1 MITVNQLSLHY
12 GQRALFDQIGFFIGK
27 RERIGLVG
35 KNGAG
40 KSSLLKII
48 SGEVQSTTGG
58 IAIPKGL
65 SIGYLPQEMAH
76 AEEQTILEEASKA
89 FEEIQV
95 LESRSTFITS
105 QLAERDDYHSD
116 EYHSLIEELNDVNDR
131 LELLGTGQ
139 MEARIEKVLSGLG
152 FISSDMDRKMKEFS
166 GGWKMRVELAK
177 ILLKNPDIL
186 LLDEPTNHL
195 DIESIEWLEDF
206 LINCPGAVLL
216 ISHDKTFLDRV
227 TERTLEIS
235 KGKIYDYKCSYSKYI
250 LLREEEYL
258 RQVEAYKNQQKYIE
272 DSKKL
277 IEKFRAKKNKAAFA
291 QTLIR
296 KLEKLEIIEPD
307 DVDADSINFSFPPAP
322 RSGKVA
328 LELKGVAKSYGQ
340 TKVFEGIDL
349 TMARQD
355 RIAVVGKNGIGK
367 TTLTKI
373 ILNKESY
380 SGEVIPGHNIEI
392 GHYAQDQAE
401 QLDGEKTVFQTVDD
415 VATGDIRTKLRSLL
429 GAFLFR
435 GDDIDKKV
443 KVLSGGE
450 KARLAMCKLLLHPV
464 NLLILDEPT
473 NHLDMRSKDM
483 LKEALRNYDGTLILI
498 SHDRDFLS
506 GLVPVIQEITPT
518 GLREF
523 RGDIFDFL
531 SDKKAQ
537 SIAEFERL
545 NKAETKSKATQN
557 QPEKTEPT
565 GLNYREKKEL
575 EKEKRRLKNAASK
588 FEKEIVA
595 TEAKIAEMDQKFA
608 VLDYSDNDKAQA
620 FLKLYDEERG
630 NLNELMENW
639 SKAEEELL
647 QVEIQLDQ
655 SGL

>member
-48 SGEVQSTTGG
+48 SGQVQATTGG

-65 SIGYLPQEMAH
+65 SIGYLPQEMVH

-95 LESRSTFITS
+95 LESRSTFITQ
-105 QLAERDDYHSD
+105 QLAERDDYQS
-116 EYHSLIEELNDVNDR
+116 EAYHSLIEELNDVNDR

-139 MEARIEKVLSGLG
+139 MEARIEKVLAGLG
-152 FISSDMDRKMKEFS
+152 FQSDDLGRKMKEFS

-206 LINCPGAVLL
+206 LINCPGAVML

-235 KGKIYDYKCSYSKYI
+235 KGKIYDYKCSYSKYTV
-250 LLREEEYL
+250 LREEEYL
-258 RQVEAYKNQQKYIE
+258 RQVEAYKNQQKYIQ
-272 DSKKL
+272 DSQKL

-296 KLEKLEIIEPD
+296 KLEKLERIEPD
-307 DVDADSINFSFPPAP
+307 DVEADSINFQFPPAP

-328 LELKGVAKSYGQ
+328 LELKQVAKSYGDL
-340 TKVFEGIDL
+340 KIFEGIDL
-349 TMARQD
+349 TLARQD

-380 SGEVIPGHNIEI
+380 KGEVIPGHNIEI

-415 VATGDIRTKLRSLL
+415 VATGDIRTKLRGLL

-473 NHLDMRSKDM
+473 NHLDMKSKDM
-483 LKEALRNYDGTLILI
+483 LKEALIAFDGTLIVV

-518 GLREF
+518 GLKEY

-531 SDKKAQ
+531 SEKKAL
-537 SIAEFERL
+537 SIAEFERS
-545 NKAETKSKATQN
+545 NQN
-557 QPEKTEPT
+557 QVKQSAKETPTPDSTAT

-575 EKEKRRLKNAASK
+575 EKERRRLKNAVSK
-588 FEKEIVA
+588 FEKAIIDAE
-595 TEAKIAEMDQKFA
+595 EKIAEMDKEFA
-608 VLDYSDNDKAQA
+608 VLDYTDNNKAQA
-620 FLKLYDEERG
+620 FLTLYDEERG
-630 NLNELMENW
+630 NLNTLMDEW

-647 QVEIQLDQ
+647 QLESQLD
-655 SGL
+655 